1 MDGLFDVVCPTLFG
15 MTTNV
20 LDNVSFHEGQAVAVD
35 VFDGFY
41 FHLVVLAHIA
51 LLFTYPCVLMS
62 LTSLMMIRLSPLN
75 VLP

>member
-1 MDGLFDVVCPTLFG
+1 MDGFFDVVCPTLFG

-20 LDNVSFHEGQAVAVD
+20 LDNVPFHEGKAVAVD
-35 VFDGFY
+35 VFDGLNP
-41 FHLVVLAHIA
+41 HPVMVAHTA

-62 LTSLMMIRLSPLN
+62 LTSLMMIRLSPLK